1 MTRREIT
8 TALRGAA
15 MAALVIGLYWSALA
29 IADAGGL
36 F

>member
-1 MTRREIT
+1 MTRHEIT

-15 MAALVIGLYWSALA
+15 MAALLIGLYWLMLA
-29 IADAGGL
+29 IAHAGDL

>member
-1 MTRREIT
+1 MTKGEIIS
-8 TALRGAA
+8 ALKGAA
-15 MAALVIGLYWSALA
+15 TAALLIGLFWLSLA

>member
-1 MTRREIT
+1 MTRGEIT

-15 MAALVIGLYWSALA
+15 TAALLIGLYWLSLA